1 MKTRSKIF
9 NNLMWPASYVAL
21 GLFIISDLLIVA
33 SPVIWIYF
41 GWWLAFKHLIGGV
54 ALLLFT
60 SLLYLGIKEMV
71 NGALDKFDW
80 NKVKEE

>member
-21 GLFIISDLLIVA
+21 VLFIISALLIVA
-33 SPVIWIYF
+33 SPIVWIYF
-41 GWWLAFKHLIGGV
+41 EWWLALKHLIGGV
-54 ALLLFT
+54 VLFVLT
-60 SLLYLGIKEMV
+60 SLVDFGSEKVV
-71 NGALDKFDW
+71 NGHLDKYDW